1 MQSRDLLFEPCILS
15 QIVKGRVILSINVL
29 CDSSHPNRFG
39 FVIRENMHLLPEE
52 CNVFVVCEV
61 T

>member
-1 MQSRDLLFEPCILS
+1 MICSVFEPYILS
-15 QIVKGRVILSINVL
+15 QIVKGRVAMILSINVL

-52 CNVFVVCEV
+52 CNVL
-61 T
+61 